1 MVFNER
7 GSIKF
12 SAQKSVPRESE
23 IRLLEIKIVKI
34 NDGNRSKFFETF
46 RFENRYL
53 LFFFLSKVFKSFS
66 SSKSDRRII

>member
-53 LFFFLSKVFKSFS
+53 LFFFFIESVQIFL
-66 SSKSDRRII
+66 IIKIRS